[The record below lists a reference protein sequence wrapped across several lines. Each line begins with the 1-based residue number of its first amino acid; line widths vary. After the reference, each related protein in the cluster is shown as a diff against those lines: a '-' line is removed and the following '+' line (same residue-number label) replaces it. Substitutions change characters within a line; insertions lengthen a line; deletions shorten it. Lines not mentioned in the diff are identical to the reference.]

1 MVIGKK
7 DWKPSALEDSKT
19 CLGKRL
25 WILDQSIKKRKEIG
39 ITMKI
44 WN

>member
-7 DWKPSALEDSKT
+7 DWKPSALEDSET

-25 WILDQSIKKRKEIG
+25 WILGQGINKWKEIG

-44 WN
+44 